1 MGTSG
6 DATSSLGTRDNEAAT
21 QGSIMTLEADS
32 KERIGVRVKSS
43 VAALGVGPDRLT
55 ARDILARF
63 KLDRVWTDYLD
74 HVTDCSGPID
84 EASRNMITPAQAV
97 SALAHIGTAVAYRH
111 SRCNISSGG
120 MAGPLM
126 GDPKYNNLGIVLRTT
141 PTPSPI
147 RTYDVATS
155 FYVMQ
160 TGMVKGGYRKPRP
173 DVDLPTINNLLF
185 SSLVLR
191 LTGRVSAFAKFSEY
205 MRESKG
211 DPRSGAFLPDL
222 EDTEAFLDFVELTTL
237 DDRCSLKNW
246 LSGQHASSIPA
257 SVKHYPNFKE
267 LVESVA
273 KELTGSNRTT
283 DTATRED
290 AVSAFKGMLDAAL
303 TSEHDQKSTQF
314 IASQVIA
321 DVEEVV
327 VVPFGLVTT
336 VTPGYGGM
344 LGISV
349 VKDEGANGSLGYLE
363 KLHSL
368 LTCIC
373 NIKDSELLD
382 CLGLKLRDGEVVIK
396 LNGRSLT
403 LVDAEHFACKIYV
416 CMVRTQPTRAC
427 SEPRPS
433 QPHCHPTVQVGLCGK
448 DLNDIMEK
456 AITAYES
463 MTRKRTWPKLPNQFL
478 LVDETIL
485 DGSSSDEAGNKDSST
500 DEQLDDHTANL
511 KGDPNS
517 QAGIKRRLRP
527 RSK

>member
-1 MGTSG
+1 
-6 DATSSLGTRDNEAAT
+6 
-21 QGSIMTLEADS
+21 
-32 KERIGVRVKSS
+32 
-43 VAALGVGPDRLT
+43 
-55 ARDILARF
+55 
-63 KLDRVWTDYLD
+63 
-74 HVTDCSGPID
+74 
-84 EASRNMITPAQAV
+84 
-97 SALAHIGTAVAYRH
+97 
-111 SRCNISSGG
+111 
-120 MAGPLM
+120 
-126 GDPKYNNLGIVLRTT
+126 
-141 PTPSPI
+141 
-147 RTYDVATS
+147 
-155 FYVMQ
+155 
-160 TGMVKGGYRKPRP
+160 
-173 DVDLPTINNLLF
+173 
-185 SSLVLR
+185 
-191 LTGRVSAFAKFSEY
+191 
-205 MRESKG
+205 
-211 DPRSGAFLPDL
+211 
-222 EDTEAFLDFVELTTL
+222 
-237 DDRCSLKNW
+237 
-246 LSGQHASSIPA
+246 
-257 SVKHYPNFKE
+257 
-267 LVESVA
+267 VESVA

-344 LGISV
+344 LGIYV

-363 KLHSL
+363 MLHSL

-373 NIKDSELLD
+373 SIKDSELLD

-478 LVDETIL
+478 
-485 DGSSSDEAGNKDSST
+485 
-500 DEQLDDHTANL
+500 
-511 KGDPNS
+511 
-517 QAGIKRRLRP
+517 
-527 RSK
+527 